1 MKILII
7 EPFFTG
13 SHKKWALEYQK
24 FSRHE
29 ISILSLPGR
38 FWKWRMHGGAITLS
52 KEYNKIKNKPDL
64 ILTTDMLNLPVFQS
78 LVKKTCPIAIYFH
91 ENQFTYPW
99 SKTDLDSI
107 LQRDKNYAFIN
118 YSSVLC
124 ADHIFFN
131 STFHLNSFINGLDQY
146 LNELPDFNEFQNITQ
161 IKNKSSVLFLGLNLN
176 KFDQY
181 YILKKNNRPPLILW
195 NHRWE
200 YDKNPESFFKILTNL
215 SKKGVAFKLVI
226 LGQQFR
232 TVHPSFIAAKSKLD
246 KHIIHFGYT
255 KSFKNYSQWLWASDL
270 LPITSFQD
278 FFGISIVEATYCK
291 TLPLVPRRLS
301 YPELFQEKK
310 YPNIFYDSDEEL
322 EIKLGNFI
330 KNNSKESYN
339 KYNFNM
345 KKYDWLNMVSI
356 YDNKMEEIKSL

>member
-7 EPFFTG
+7 EPYLTG
-13 SHKKWALEYQK
+13 SHKKWALEYQQ
-24 FSRHE
+24 FSEHK

-38 FWKWRMHGGAITLS
+38 FWKWRMHGGAITLAR
-52 KEYNKIKNKPDL
+52 EYNKIKIKPDL

-78 LVKKTCPIAIYFH
+78 LIKKTCPIGIYFH

-99 SKTDLDSI
+99 STTDLDSI

-131 STFHLNSFINGLDQY
+131 SNFHLNSFINGLNKY
-146 LNELPDFNEFQNITQ
+146 LNELPDFNECQTIIQ
-161 IKNKSSVLFLGLNLN
+161 IKNKSSVLPLGLNLK

-181 YILKKNNRPPLILW
+181 AIKKKVNETPLILW

-215 SKKGVAFKLVI
+215 SNKGVAFKLVI

-232 TVHPSFIAAKSKLD
+232 KIHPSFITAKSQLK

-255 KSFKNYSQWLWASDL
+255 KSFINYSQWLWKADF
-270 LPITSFQD
+270 LPITSYQD
-278 FFGISIVEATYCK
+278 FFGISIVEATYCR
-291 TLPLVPRRLS
+291 TLPVVPRRLS
-301 YPELFQEKK
+301 YPELFQDEF
-310 YPNIFYDSDEEL
+310 YPNIFYNSDEEL
-322 EIKLGNFI
+322 EIKLEVLIN
-330 KNNSKESYN
+330 NNSIESYN

-345 KKYDWLNMVSI
+345 KRYDWLNMAPI
-356 YDNKMEEIKSL
+356 YDKRMEEINNL